1 MLQLLDG
8 GCASEDVAAWLAWIS
23 RPPTIR
29 NREGHDLVLCTTT
42 LRPAAAEWDH
52 VAGVLDR
59 EFRPVE
65 SGSWN
70 DTVDI
75 DGEPVVRAV
84 LRRDGGDLVVET
96 NSVIRAEEAL
106 ERLLTL
112 EGVSFEVIDSVRT
125 SLDELD
131 TSSVSTAT
139 SQQTTWLAGD
149 DTSDMPDEI
158 RRVLEDVM
166 VEQERK
172 WIEEPVPAL
181 GGLSPRDALTD
192 PTRREDLM
200 ALLAEFDRRASTSP
214 SVGTFD
220 VDRIRALLG
229 L

>member
-1 MLQLLDG
+1 
-8 GCASEDVAAWLAWIS
+8 
-23 RPPTIR
+23 
-29 NREGHDLVLCTTT
+29 
-42 LRPAAAEWDH
+42 
-52 VAGVLDR
+52 VLDR

-84 LRRDGGDLVVET
+84 LRREGGDLVVET

-125 SLDELD
+125 SPDELD

-139 SQQTTWLAGD
+139 SQRTTWLAGD

-158 RRVLEDVM
+158 RQVMKDMM

-172 WIEEPVPAL
+172 WVEEPVPAL
-181 GGLSPRDALTD
+181 GGLSPRDALND
-192 PTRREDLM
+192 PTRREDLV
-200 ALLAEFDRRASTSP
+200 ALLAEFDRRASTST
-214 SVGTFD
+214 SIGTFD